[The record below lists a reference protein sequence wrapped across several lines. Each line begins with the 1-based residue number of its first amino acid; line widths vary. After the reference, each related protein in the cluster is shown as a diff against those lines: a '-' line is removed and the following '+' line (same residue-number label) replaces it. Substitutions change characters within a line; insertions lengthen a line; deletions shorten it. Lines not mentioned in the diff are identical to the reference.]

1 METISQII
9 DQLSQAADHHRTA
22 VIYLVT
28 GGFLLVHLRKRI
40 EWVLL
45 LIGIGIVFTTGTL
58 FFLLWQ
64 NPEPVPFSLV
74 SAILFGYGVMLFVLL
89 SEAMLRGF
97 ANILTAKRGENWTK
111 EIDYVYLAIGS
122 VGILASL
129 SRIEVLTGR
138 VIGTEV
144 LAPLVL
150 TTAIVIRFIKTRAEI
165 GGWNKPSFRDWRK

>member
-1 METISQII
+1 M
-9 DQLSQAADHHRTA
+9 
-22 VIYLVT
+22 YLFM
-28 GGFLLVHLRKRI
+28 GGILLLHLRKRI

-45 LIGIGIVFTTGTL
+45 LIGTGICFTAGTL
-58 FFLLWQ
+58 FYLLWQ
-64 NPEPVPFSLV
+64 NPEPLPFSEV
-74 SAILFGYGVMLFVLL
+74 SAILFTYGVMLFVLL

-97 ANILTAKRGENWTK
+97 ANILTAKRGEKWTK

-138 VIGTEV
+138 VMGTEI

-150 TTAIVIRFIKTRAEI
+150 TTAVVVRFIKTRAEL
-165 GGWNKPSFRDWRK
+165 GDWNKPSFQDWRK

>member
-1 METISQII
+1 
-9 DQLSQAADHHRTA
+9 
-22 VIYLVT
+22 
-28 GGFLLVHLRKRI
+28 
-40 EWVLL
+40 
-45 LIGIGIVFTTGTL
+45 
-58 FFLLWQ
+58 
-64 NPEPVPFSLV
+64 
-74 SAILFGYGVMLFVLL
+74 MLFVLL

-97 ANILTAKRGENWTK
+97 ANILTAKRGEKWTK

-138 VIGTEV
+138 VMGTEI